1 MFCFQNSFSFELTS
15 TRPVNGQI
23 GNQLQTGTEPVNGE
37 ATEVENTMRQVSS
50 VDISPLSRKR
60 KASEL
65 PDESLNSKRLK
76 DSDTLAHHET
86 LCAPPGGSFSIFLK
100 EDFRDHLCRCPAC
113 YLVLRQYPQLLEEEV
128 VYEPPV
134 SEAGEEGGGES
145 VGTGSLLDR
154 GEAALSNVDRVRAIG
169 EALVPCAAMCRNY
182 KGLTF

>member
-1 MFCFQNSFSFELTS
+1 M
-15 TRPVNGQI
+15 
-23 GNQLQTGTEPVNGE
+23 NGE
-37 ATEVENTMRQVSS
+37 ATEVENTSKQVSS

-65 PDESLNSKRLK
+65 PEESSNSKRVK
-76 DSDTLAHHET
+76 ESDTLARHET
-86 LCAPPGGSFSIFLK
+86 LCAPPDGSFSMFFK
-100 EDFRDHLCRCPAC
+100 EDFRGHLCRCPAC
-113 YLVLRQYPQLLEEEV
+113 YLVLRKYPQLLEEEV

-169 EALVPCAAMCRNY
+169 EALLPRVHFFRNY
-182 KGLTF
+182 KGLIFQKRA

>member
-1 MFCFQNSFSFELTS
+1 M
-15 TRPVNGQI
+15 
-23 GNQLQTGTEPVNGE
+23 NGE
-37 ATEVENTMRQVSS
+37 ATEVENISKQVSS
-50 VDISPLSRKR
+50 VGISPLYRKR

-65 PDESLNSKRLK
+65 SEQESSNPKRVKDPDPLVR
-76 DSDTLAHHET
+76 HEA
-86 LCAPPGGSFSIFLK
+86 LCAPPDGSFSVFFK

-113 YLVLRQYPQLLEEEV
+113 YLVLRKYPQLLEEEA

-169 EALVPCAAMCRNY
+169 EALLPLASFCHY
-182 KGLTF
+182 HKGLIFQ